1 LDLMRFVDRLLGPN
15 VPKLEARRD
24 TGSLVALLERSS
36 DRPTYIAAVEA
47 LCRLR
52 DPASVGPLAH
62 ALTLTRGPSRR
73 LIIEALRAM
82 GGAQAADALHD
93 LVVREDYRMLRQDAV
108 NLGAAVTALSELGD
122 ARVVDALVWRLGRLL
137 VCPSEGFDGAKFILL
152 NATEQ
157 STLHVVLDALS
168 AVGDVRAIPIL
179 VKAVHL
185 LRPGPSREDSSP
197 WRHAVETLA
206 DVSRPDA
213 GQTLASELLE
223 RTWSDRHLSV
233 DHEWQALGV
242 IQALGMIGGP
252 ASASPLAAVAAQLP
266 EGWSRARDAALTA
279 LRVERELAVAV
290 LTGLATK
297 QPIRSARWMLQQ
309 LTR

>member
-1 LDLMRFVDRLLGPN
+1 
-15 VPKLEARRD
+15 
-24 TGSLVALLERSS
+24 
-36 DRPTYIAAVEA
+36 
-47 LCRLR
+47 
-52 DPASVGPLAH
+52 
-62 ALTLTRGPSRR
+62 
-73 LIIEALRAM
+73 
-82 GGAQAADALHD
+82 
-93 LVVREDYRMLRQDAV
+93 
-108 NLGAAVTALSELGD
+108 
-122 ARVVDALVWRLGRLL
+122 
-137 VCPSEGFDGAKFILL
+137 
-152 NATEQ
+152 
-157 STLHVVLDALS
+157 
-168 AVGDVRAIPIL
+168 
-179 VKAVHL
+179 
-185 LRPGPSREDSSP
+185 
-197 WRHAVETLA
+197 
-206 DVSRPDA
+206 VSRPDA